1 MHVEM
6 PKSHFIQH
14 RLVTYDIEK
23 DTNGNTIELLEDAVA
38 RC

>member
-23 DTNGNTIELLEDAVA
+23 DTNGNTTELLEDAVA